1 MGREGPAGTVDADAP
16 AGGAWLTG
24 LTLSAAT
31 GLAPFAVA
39 PLLFMFR
46 YLRIVGENGVVN
58 LRRIPNVRRRSY
70 EKNQNTYVSTR
81 SGHISLYFS
90 KTFRLT

>member
-58 LRRIPNVRRRSY
+58 
-70 EKNQNTYVSTR
+70 VSTR